1 MRTGWMIRCGA
12 LALGLAGGLFLATGC
27 TPAPSGGTDAG
38 RGRPDHTAPAA
49 GAESPD
55 AAAPAAGAAAHG
67 PMTSSEPAGGA
78 DEIVVGHYASMT
90 GSEAT
95 FGVSTDNG
103 IKLAIKEINASGG
116 IKGRKIRLITYD
128 DQGKQQEAATVV
140 TRLITQDKVAA
151 VLGEVASSRSIAGG
165 QIAQRHGVP
174 MISPSSTNPAV
185 TEIGEMISRVC
196 YTDDLQGQACAKF
209 VAENLKLK
217 NAAILF
223 NRQQAYSKGLAD
235 EFKKA
240 FVKGGGKITTEQSYG
255 DGDADFSAQISS
267 IRDSKPDVI
276 FIPGYYTDAAN
287 IAIQVRK
294 AGVTAKLIGGDGWDS
309 AELAKIG
316 GKDVEG
322 AYFCNHYAP
331 DQGTP
336 EVAEFVKKYQAEFGQ
351 VPDALAA
358 LGYDAAKLLADA
370 MNRAASLSGKD
381 LAKAINSTKG
391 FKGVTGTISID
402 EQRNATKPLVIV
414 QVKGGMP
421 SFVAQIDP
429 TR

>member
-1 MRTGWMIRCGA
+1 MRTGCTIRRGA
-12 LALGLAGGLFLATGC
+12 LALILSAGVLLSAGCSPATSDNSGAQASGRVAGGT
-27 TPAPSGGTDAG
+27 
-38 RGRPDHTAPAA
+38 
-49 GAESPD
+49 D
-55 AAAPAAGAAAHG
+55 AAAPASGDSSGGPMAAAD
-67 PMTSSEPAGGA
+67 SAGGS
-78 DEIVVGHYASMT
+78 DTIVVGHYASMT

-95 FGVSTDNG
+95 FGVSTDDG
-103 IKLAIKEINASGG
+103 IKLAINEINEAGG
-116 IKGRKIRLITYD
+116 IKGRPIKLVTYD
-128 DQGKQQEAATVV
+128 NQGKQQEAATAV
-140 TRLITQDKVAA
+140 TRLITQDKVVAI
-151 VLGEVASSRSIAGG
+151 LGEVASSRSIAGG
-165 QIAQRHGVP
+165 QIAQRYGVP

-185 TEIGEMISRVC
+185 TEIGDMISRVC

-209 VAENLKLK
+209 VAEHLGLKG
-217 NAAILF
+217 AAILF
-223 NRQQAYSKGLAD
+223 NRQQAYSKGLAE

-240 FVKGGGKITTEQSYG
+240 FVAFGGEITTEQSYG
-255 DGDADFSAQISS
+255 DGDADFSAQISA
-267 IRDSKPDVI
+267 IRDSKPGAI

-294 AGVTAKLIGGDGWDS
+294 AGVTATLIGGDGWDS
-309 AELAKIG
+309 VELAKIG

-336 EVAEFVKKYQAEFGQ
+336 EAVEFVKKYQAEHGR

-370 MNRAASLSGKD
+370 MNRATSLSGKD
-381 LAKAINSTKG
+381 LAAAINSTRD

-402 EQRNATKPLVIV
+402 EDRNAKKPLVIV
-414 QVKGGMP
+414 QVKGGTP

-429 TR
+429 TK